1 MGGGGVNYFYLK
13 ERWPRCGRDAGAL
26 EGSNGS
32 VSQLSPPPLVSG
44 WIYGQR
50 AETESDGEFGMEGG
64 LRGECVEEWGG
75 AGDKSGLLR
84 YRRRRRCRS
93 PRRVGDIL
101 EPSIVYTDRKH
112 LGSKAE

>member
-64 LRGECVEEWGG
+64 VCGGVGRG

-84 YRRRRRCRS
+84 YRRRRS

>member
-1 MGGGGVNYFYLK
+1 MNYFYLK

-32 VSQLSPPPLVSG
+32 ASQLSPPKLLGSG

-50 AETESDGEFGMEGG
+50 AETESDGEFGM
-64 LRGECVEEWGG
+64 GG
-75 AGDKSGLLR
+75 AGLWRRRGVGDKSGLLH
-84 YRRRRRCRS
+84 YCRRRRS

>member
-1 MGGGGVNYFYLK
+1 MNYFYLK

-32 VSQLSPPPLVSG
+32 VSQLSPPPIASG
-44 WIYGQR
+44 WIYDQR
-50 AETESDGEFGMEGG
+50 AETESDGEFGMEEWGG
-64 LRGECVEEWGG
+64 WGG

-84 YRRRRRCRS
+84 YRRRRRS